1 MESVKLEELR
11 KNGAFSARQAGI
23 KPSVPRNEALALTH
37 IWHTDGNF
45 SRWYAFLRIPGK

>member
-23 KPSVPRNEALALTH
+23 KPDEEARGVSPAMKPLH
-37 IWHTDGNF
+37 
-45 SRWYAFLRIPGK
+45 